1 MFVESIAYR
10 QAAVESSVSLSDVLN
25 RLKDH
30 PALMVVQDGTIVGGV
45 TRGLLFRLF
54 ADYWMN
60 DGSPSRDILP
70 HPVGNYAVAVPVL
83 DHGAAVE
90 DAIDR
95 LVEGA
100 PLVVVRDRRQAPY
113 GVISWVE
120 INQYL
125 REITGISDRNS
136 VRFSLALLDIPGQ
149 LARVAE
155 VVGRAGANI
164 TALTLSDPKVL
175 NWVHVSLRVDQ
186 RHADIARRALNRAG
200 IDIITESTTAT
211 ST

>member
-1 MFVESIAYR
+1 MFVESIAR
-10 QAAVESSVSLSDVLN
+10 RHTTVDASVSLADVLA
-25 RLKDH
+25 RLKEY
-30 PALMVVQDGTIVGGV
+30 PALIVTEGDVVVGGIS
-45 TRGLLFRLF
+45 RGGLFRLF

-70 HPVGNYAVAVPVL
+70 NPVKQYAVAVPVVP
-83 DHGAAVE
+83 HGTPVE

-100 PLVVVRDRRQAPY
+100 PLVVVTDRRNQPY
-113 GVISWVE
+113 GAISWVE

-125 REITGISDRNS
+125 REITGIDDKDS
-136 VRFSLALLDIPGQ
+136 VRFSLALMDMPGQ

-164 TALTLSDPKVL
+164 TALTVSDPKVL
-175 NWVHVSLRVDQ
+175 NWVHVGLRVD
-186 RHADIARRALNRAG
+186 RKHAEIARMALHRAG
-200 IDIITESTTAT
+200 IDIIAETAAK
-211 ST
+211 